1 MTTGTVETTPPI
13 LAGVA
18 GLHAAE
24 VINTEAADMYHC
36 LFTFIKEAIDLWTM

>member
-24 VINTEAADMYHC
+24 VINTEAAE
-36 LFTFIKEAIDLWTM
+36 LFVYIHKGPIDLWTM